1 MTRAIGGALLLAQ
14 ESGEHSGTDLVLPAI
29 PELIWGAVSFVI
41 VAFVLSRIAFPR
53 LRKSVEQREQAIRE
67 KQEEAEQARR
77 DAQREKEEYE
87 KQRAEARSE
96 ANRIIEEARGSA
108 EQVRKETITR
118 AEKEAAAIVERSRE
132 QIETERQRAMQ
143 ELQGTVATLSIQLAE
158 KVVGRS
164 LDGSSQRELVDAY
177 IKEVSG
183 MAQTN
188 GGTGA

>member
-1 MTRAIGGALLLAQ
+1 VTPAISDALLLAQ

-53 LRKSVEQREQAIRE
+53 LRKSVEQREQAIRQ

-108 EQVRKETITR
+108 EQVRKETITK

-132 QIETERQRAMQ
+132 QIDTERQRAMQ

-183 MAQTN
+183 MPGTT
-188 GGTGA
+188 GGSGP